1 MNLFARWALGGL
13 DLGRSAAARSATKIR
28 AHTSNSRVFLLVNP
42 QEGPLVRPL
51 QPRWFY
57 LAAAVAVAV
66 ACLALSMRGQTGAS
80 APPTASKAS
89 ATVPNAPQAQSPQV
103 TTIRAYSNLVVIDVV
118 VNDAQGNPVHGLTRD
133 DFTLLENNKP
143 QTVRHF
149 EEHSAT
155 AATAAPAAKA
165 EPLEK
170 LHPGV
175 FTNESQAPG
184 SGPVNVLLLDYLNT
198 PLTYQPYARK
208 QLLEYLTKA
217 PAGTRIAIFALTN
230 RLIML
235 QGFTSDMEVL
245 KKALLSKQGTPQASD
260 ILTDPMNGGSMTDT
274 TLSDAMAY
282 DPTAVQGMITDA
294 MIQDVARFEAL
305 QTSFEQDL
313 RQRLTLSGFDLLAR
327 YLVGIPGRKNVIWFS
342 GGFPLDVEP
351 DVRNDNDAHPTESV
365 VRNDEE
371 VRKTDNLLT
380 RAQIA
385 VYPVDARGVMTDPSQ
400 NFGSQSMSSQM
411 NIDGSTGASTASAAM
426 GFLEQTA
433 SEHETMYAMAEDT
446 GGQAF
451 VNTNGLTQ
459 AVTKAIENGSNYYTL
474 TYTPTNTVWDARFRS
489 IKIKVD
495 KPGIKLAYRNGYYAI
510 DPNDRNA
517 LAAQG
522 AATALNQPTTMA
534 TAMLHGG
541 PDPAEI
547 LFKVRIRPADGPPED
562 TPLKSNQTN
571 PDPKVK
577 VQGPYKEYGVDL
589 VPDPHAVKCPLG
601 ADGNH
606 HCALEVWTFVY
617 NSDGEKLITAS
628 NRLHTLLTP
637 TEYAKLLSG
646 GMAFH
651 QQVSVPVRGLHYL
664 RTAIHDMDSDNVGAV
679 EVPVAAVASLEP
691 IKVLPAQ
698 LPRRDPTSDPAQA
711 NPAPVPVAPAAT
723 PKDAA
728 PSTAPK

>member
-1 MNLFARWALGGL
+1 
-13 DLGRSAAARSATKIR
+13 
-28 AHTSNSRVFLLVNP
+28 
-42 QEGPLVRPL
+42 
-51 QPRWFY
+51 
-57 LAAAVAVAV
+57 
-66 ACLALSMRGQTGAS
+66 MRGQTGAS
-80 APPTASKAS
+80 APATATKVS
-89 ATVPNAPQAQSPQV
+89 TVPNAPQPQAPQV
-103 TTIRAYSNLVVIDVV
+103 TTIRAYSNLVVVDVV
-118 VNDAQGNPVHGLTRD
+118 VNDAQGNPVHGLTKD
-133 DFTLLENNKP
+133 AFTLQENNKP
-143 QTVRHF
+143 QMVRHF
-149 EEHSAT
+149 DEHSAT
-155 AATAAPAAKA
+155 AAAAAPAVQA

-175 FTNESQAPG
+175 FTNESQAPA

-208 QLLEYLTKA
+208 QLLDYLSKA

-235 QGFTSDMEVL
+235 QGFTSDMDVL
-245 KKALLSKQGTPQASD
+245 KNALLSKKGAPQASD
-260 ILTDPMNGGSMTDT
+260 VLTDPMYGGAMGDT

-282 DPTAVQGMITDA
+282 DPQGMITDA
-294 MIQDVARFEAL
+294 MIQDIARFEAL

-351 DVRNDNDAHPTESV
+351 DVRNDQDEHPTESV

-380 RAQIA
+380 RAQVA
-385 VYPVDARGVMTDPSQ
+385 VYPVDARGVQTDPSQ

-411 NIDGSTGASTASAAM
+411 NIDSSTGASTATAAM

-433 SEHETMYAMAEDT
+433 QEHLTMYAMAEDT
-446 GGQAF
+446 GGQAY
-451 VNTNGLTQ
+451 VNTNGLAQ
-459 AVTKAIENGSNYYTL
+459 AVTRAIENGSNYYTL

-495 KPGIKLAYRNGYYAI
+495 KPGVKLAYRNGYYAI

-517 LAAQG
+517 LSAQG
-522 AATALNQPTTMA
+522 AATALAQPTTMA
-534 TAMLHGG
+534 TAMMHGG

-562 TPLKSNQTN
+562 APLKSNQTN

-589 VPDPHAVKCPLG
+589 VPDPHAVNCRLG
-601 ADGNH
+601 ADGNR
-606 HCALEVWTFVY
+606 HCALEVWTYVY
-617 NSDGEKLITAS
+617 NTDGEKLITAS
-628 NRLHTLLTP
+628 NRLHTMLTP
-637 TEYAKLLSG
+637 TDYTKLLSG

-651 QQVSVPVRGLHYL
+651 QEVSVPVRGQYFL
-664 RTAIHDMDSDNVGAV
+664 RTAIHDLVSDNVGAV
-679 EVPVAAVASLEP
+679 EVPVAAVAHLDP
-691 IKVLPAQ
+691 LAALPAQ
-698 LPRRDPTSDPAQA
+698 
-711 NPAPVPVAPAAT
+711 PAPAPAA
-723 PKDAA
+723 AA
-728 PSTAPK
+728 PAPATPATTPETAPQAAPK

>member
-1 MNLFARWALGGL
+1 M
-13 DLGRSAAARSATKIR
+13 
-28 AHTSNSRVFLLVNP
+28 
-42 QEGPLVRPL
+42 VRPF
-51 QPRWFY
+51 QPRWFH
-57 LAAAVAVAV
+57 LAAVVAIAA
-66 ACLALSMRGQTGAS
+66 ACLVLSMRGQTGAS
-80 APPTASKAS
+80 VPPAATRVSTAPASAPQPQAPP
-89 ATVPNAPQAQSPQV
+89 V

-118 VNDAQGNPVHGLTRD
+118 VNDAQGNPVHGLTKD
-133 DFTLLENNKP
+133 DFTLLENNK
-143 QTVRHF
+143 QQMVRHF
-149 EEHSAT
+149 EEHSA
-155 AATAAPAAKA
+155 AAAAAAEATPLPKLPAG
-165 EPLEK
+165 L
-170 LHPGV
+170 
-175 FTNESQAPG
+175 FTNKSQAPAN
-184 SGPVNVLLLDYLNT
+184 GPVNVLLLDYLNT

-208 QLLEYLTKA
+208 QLLEYLSKA

-235 QGFTSDMEVL
+235 QGFTSDMDVL
-245 KKALLSKQGTPQASD
+245 KNALLSKKGAPQASD
-260 ILTDPMNGGSMTDT
+260 VLTDPVNGGAMADS
-274 TLSDAMAY
+274 TLSDALAY
-282 DPTAVQGMITDA
+282 DPTAVQGMITQA
-294 MIQDVARFEAL
+294 MIDDVARFEAL
-305 QTSFEQDL
+305 QTSFEQEL
-313 RQRLTLSGFDLLAR
+313 RSTLTLNGFDLLAR

-351 DVRNDNDAHPTESV
+351 DVNDNDPNPTESV

-380 RAQIA
+380 RAQVA

-411 NIDGSTGASTASAAM
+411 NIDASTGATTATNAM
-426 GFLEQTA
+426 GFLQQTA

-446 GGQAF
+446 GGQAY

-474 TYTPTNTVWDARFRS
+474 TYTPTNTVWDARFRA

-495 KPGIKLAYRNGYYAI
+495 QPGVKLAYRNGYYAI

-522 AATALNQPTTMA
+522 AATALAQPTTMA
-534 TAMLHGG
+534 TAMMHGG

-547 LFKVRIRPADGPPED
+547 LFKVRIRPADAPSED

-589 VPDPHAVKCPLG
+589 VPDPHAVNCRLG
-601 ADGNH
+601 ADGNR

-628 NRLHTLLTP
+628 NRLHTMLTP
-637 TEYAKLLSG
+637 AEYAKLLSG

-651 QQVSVPVRGLHYL
+651 QQVSVPVKGQYFL
-664 RTAIHDMDSDNVGAV
+664 RTAIHDLVSDNVGAV
-679 EVPVAAVASLEP
+679 EVPVAAVAHLEAL
-691 IKVLPAQ
+691 KALPAQ
-698 LPRRDPTSDPAQA
+698 
-711 NPAPVPVAPAAT
+711 PAPAPATSPATSTPAT
-723 PKDAA
+723 P
-728 PSTAPK
+728 APK